1 MAGLSMPSSRGAG
14 QRNALMGGPPEH
26 SGKPGQTVANILAG
40 GAPAVATAGNALAAG
55 VMPPP
60 PPPPPPVAVAA
71 PVAVAVQPEPDA
83 PPGQE
88 QHAAVG
94 ATLGAN
100 NLPDDELATRL
111 ERSMFVQNALRALLQ
126 KDTPPDHGD
135 VAQVLAD
142 GVKSGVVSAAD
153 APVIMA
159 AIPQDPAQLRPAI
172 EALNRT
178 ATHAAVHIVGEQQRR
193 GSKS

>member
-1 MAGLSMPSSRGAG
+1 MAGLSMPSSRGAA
-14 QRNALMGGPPEH
+14 QRNALMGDMPSEH
-26 SGKPGQTVANILAG
+26 TGRPGKTVANILAG
-40 GAPAVATAGNALAAG
+40 GAPAVAAAGNALAAG
-55 VMPPP
+55 VMPPA
-60 PPPPPPVAVAA
+60 PPPPVAVAA

-159 AIPQDPAQLRPAI
+159 SIPQDPAQLRPAI